1 MDFQNWQYF
10 CLRGGLEQKKR
21 EFIVNRK
28 LHVVILTSVLL
39 ASAAAQTDSLN
50 IYWDPNSEPDIHRYK
65 LQRAVNSTGN
75 FSDLATVNHPQTH
88 VVDNSVQPGN
98 LYVYRVAAIDSAG
111 NMSLYSATAAA
122 GIPQIQWQLAQAP
135 GGQNTTV
142 SRSSFLSDPDGNVN
156 DLQLQVSQED
166 HVTVTVQNN
175 SIILAPSPANYL
187 GPASFLLRA
196 QDAGELHDLK
206 TVSFEFIEVVPVVF
220 VVQIPDITFAEDGE
234 FQIQLDNTVTHSNY
248 SASQMSWSFS
258 AGANLQ
264 HSYNSQARVLTVKSK
279 NPHWFGQDQF
289 IARATAPDQTSAADT
304 FSVTI
309 TAVNDPPNISMQTLF
324 VSPDPNANLIDL
336 KQYATDVDNTP
347 AELSW
352 SFWGFSAFDVQWH
365 DPGQKIIKIVPL
377 PGASSET
384 GTFRVADPANAA
396 DTAQVTIQLN
406 AAPVFQV
413 NIPDAYFDEDQT
425 FSIQM
430 DTTLAVSNYT
440 PAQISW
446 SFLAGP
452 NLKYTYSAGNREL
465 ALQSKLPD
473 WYGSDRMIAI
483 ATAPDQS
490 TRVDT
495 FQVTIRPVNDPPHA
509 SIQNLFVSSQSSN
522 LVDLKAYATD
532 ADNTPYELTWEFWG
546 YSQFTI
552 QWQNQS
558 EKIIRIIP
566 SAGATSET
574 GNFRVRDPQGA
585 SDTRQV
591 AITYTETN
599 TPPRLFFHPT
609 LTMGEDSLL
618 VLNLVNFVVDSTNTI
633 GELSWEFSGGANL
646 NLEYDP
652 AAYTLSILP
661 ERDWY
666 GQSFFN
672 VTVRDPEGL
681 SDEQQVAVTVENRND
696 LRNLSFH
703 ATAGGGV
710 AADIQMEIPSTVEFT
725 YWRELS
731 QIITIRM
738 TQFQTRHTF
747 DLANIQADTVYHFN
761 VYIRDEK
768 GGSIVIEDSVFSTG
782 SLSAPLARTTSVVV
796 YPNPVK
802 TARGQNEMIFTN
814 MPPEARTISLYSIM
828 GERIYEQALSQPA
841 LAEHRINV
849 VNGGVD
855 IPSGMYIYMLR
866 GEGSRVLD
874 SGRIVII
881 R

>member
-1 MDFQNWQYF
+1 M
-10 CLRGGLEQKKR
+10 
-21 EFIVNRK
+21 NRK
-28 LHVVILTSVLL
+28 LYVVILTSVLL
-39 ASAAAQTDSLN
+39 AGAAAQTDSLN
-50 IYWDPNSEPDIHRYK
+50 IYWDPNTDPDIHRYK

-88 VVDNSVQPGN
+88 VVDHSVQPGN

-111 NMSLYSATAAA
+111 NMSLYSTPASA
-122 GIPQIQWQLAQAP
+122 GIPVIQWQLARLP

-142 SRSSFLSDPDGNVN
+142 SRSAFLNDPDGSVN
-156 DLQLQVSQED
+156 NLQLQISQED
-166 HVTVTVQNN
+166 HVTVTVQSN

-187 GPASFLLRA
+187 GPASFRLRA
-196 QDAGELHDLK
+196 QDSGGLYDLK
-206 TVSFEFIEVVPVVF
+206 TVSFEFIEVTPVVF

-264 HSYNSQARVLTVKSK
+264 HSYNSQARVLTIKSK

-289 IARATAPDQTSAADT
+289 IARATAPDQSSAADT

-309 TAVNDPPNISMQTLF
+309 TPVNDPPTISMQNLF

-336 KQYATDVDNTP
+336 KQYATDVDNAP
-347 AELSW
+347 LELNW
-352 SFWGFSAFDVQWH
+352 SFWGFSTFDIQWH
-365 DPGQKIIKIVPL
+365 NPGEKIIKIVPL
-377 PGASSET
+377 PGANSET

-396 DTAQVTIQLN
+396 DTALVTIQLN

-413 NIPDAYFDEDQT
+413 SIPDAYFDEDQT
-425 FSIQM
+425 FFIRM
-430 DTTLAVSNYT
+430 DTTLTVSNYT

-452 NLKYTYSAGNREL
+452 NLKYTYSVNNREL
-465 ALQSKLPD
+465 AIQSKSPD
-473 WYGSDRMIAI
+473 WNGSDRMIAI

-495 FQVTIRPVNDPPHA
+495 FQVTIRAVNDPPHA
-509 SIQNLFVSSQSSN
+509 SIQNLFVSPQSSN

-532 ADNTPYELTWEFWG
+532 VDNSAYELTWEFWG

-552 QWQNQS
+552 QWQNSS

-566 SAGATSET
+566 ASGATSET

-591 AITYTETN
+591 TITYTETN

-609 LTMGEDSLL
+609 FTLAEDSLV

-633 GELSWEFSGGANL
+633 GELAWEFNGGTNL
-646 NLEYDP
+646 NLDYDP
-652 AAYTLSILP
+652 AAYTLAILP
-661 ERDWY
+661 ARDWY

-681 SDEQQVAVTVENRND
+681 SDQQQVTVTVENRND
-696 LRNLSFH
+696 LSNLSFH

-710 AADIQMEIPSTVEFT
+710 ATDIQMEIPSTVEFT

-731 QIITIRM
+731 QVITIRM
-738 TQFQTRHTF
+738 TRFQTRHTF
-747 DLANIQADTVYHFN
+747 ELVNIQADTLYHFN
-761 VYIRDEK
+761 LYIRDEK

-782 SLSAPLARTTSVVV
+782 SLSAPLARTSSVIV
-796 YPNPVK
+796 YPNPIK
-802 TARGQNEMIFTN
+802 TARGQSEMIFTN
-814 MPPEARTISLYSIM
+814 LPPEARTISLYSIT
-828 GERIYEQALSQPA
+828 GERIYEQPLSRPV

-874 SGRIVII
+874 SGRVVII

>member
-1 MDFQNWQYF
+1 M
-10 CLRGGLEQKKR
+10 
-21 EFIVNRK
+21 NRK
-28 LHVVILTSVLL
+28 LYVVILASMLL
-39 ASAAAQTDSLN
+39 AGAAAQTDSLN
-50 IYWDPNSEPDIHRYK
+50 IYWDPNTDPDIHRYK
-65 LQRAVNSTGN
+65 LQRSVNSTNN
-75 FSDLATVNHPQTH
+75 FNDLTTVNHPQTH
-88 VVDNSVQPGN
+88 VVDHSVQPGN

-111 NMSLYSATAAA
+111 NMSFYSAPVSA
-122 GIPQIQWQLAQAP
+122 GIPVIQWQLAQAP

-142 SRSSFLSDPDGNVN
+142 SRSSFLSDPGGSVN
-156 DLQLQVSQED
+156 DLQLQISQED
-166 HVTVTVQNN
+166 HVTVTVQGGN
-175 SIILAPSPANYL
+175 IILAPSPANYL
-187 GPASFLLRA
+187 GPASFRLRA
-196 QDAGELHDLK
+196 QDPGELYDLK
-206 TVSFEFIEVVPVVF
+206 TVSFEFIEVTPVVF
-220 VVQIPDITFAEDGE
+220 VVQIPDVTFAEDGE
-234 FQIQLDNTVTHSNY
+234 FQVQLDNTVTHSNY
-248 SASQMSWSFS
+248 SASQMIWSFS
-258 AGANLQ
+258 AGSNLQ
-264 HSYNSQARVLTVKSK
+264 HSYNSQARVLTIKSK

-289 IARATAPDQTSAADT
+289 IARATAPDQSSAADT

-309 TAVNDPPNISMQTLF
+309 TPVNDPPNISMQNLF
-324 VSPDPNANLIDL
+324 VSPDPNANLVDL

-347 AELSW
+347 LELSW
-352 SFWGFSAFDVQWH
+352 SFWGFSAFDIQWQ

-377 PGASSET
+377 PGANSET

-413 NIPDAYFDEDQT
+413 NVPDAYFDEDQT
-425 FSIQM
+425 FFIRM
-430 DTTLAVSNYT
+430 DTTLTVSNYT

-452 NLKYTYSAGNREL
+452 NLKYTYSANNREL
-465 ALQSKLPD
+465 AIQSKLPD

-495 FQVTIRPVNDPPHA
+495 FQAVIRPVNDPPHA

-532 ADNTPYELTWEFWG
+532 VDNTPYELSWEFWG
-546 YSQFTI
+546 YSQFSI

-566 SAGATSET
+566 APGATTET
-574 GNFRVRDPQGA
+574 GNFRVSDPQGA

-591 AITYTETN
+591 TITYTEAN

-609 LTMGEDSLL
+609 LTMAEDSLV
-618 VLNLVNFVVDSTNTI
+618 VLNLVNYVVDSTNTI
-633 GELSWEFSGGANL
+633 GELAWEFSGGANL
-646 NLEYDP
+646 SLDYDP
-652 AAYTLSILP
+652 AAYTLAILP
-661 ERDWY
+661 ARDWY

-681 SDEQQVAVTVENRND
+681 FDQQQVTVIVENRND

-703 ATAGGGV
+703 ATAAGGV
-710 AADIQMEIPSTVEFT
+710 AADIQVELPSTLEFT
-725 YWRELS
+725 YWRTLS
-731 QIITIRM
+731 QIITIRL

-747 DLANIQADTVYHFN
+747 DLANIQADTLYHFN
-761 VYIRDEK
+761 VYIYDEK

-782 SLSAPLARTTSVVV
+782 SLSAPLTKTTSVVV

-802 TARGQNEMIFTN
+802 TARGHNEMIFTN
-814 MPPEARTISLYSIM
+814 LPAEARTISLYSIM

-849 VNGGVD
+849 VNGGAA